1 MNSELT
7 ILDQVADSDNTAICG
22 GFQRFQWV
30 ARGNWL
36 KWKRIQKSIYFAVKQ
51 RQLKEKGAPISDLC
65 SSSWSRNEFYMNL
78 LYRTVI
84 SGIK

>member
-1 MNSELT
+1 MNPELT

-36 KWKRIQKSIYFAVKQ
+36 KWKRIQKSFYFAVKQ
-51 RQLKEKGAPISDLC
+51 RQLKEKGAPFLIFVHHHGPGTS
-65 SSSWSRNEFYMNL
+65 F
-78 LYRTVI
+78 T
-84 SGIK
+84 